1 MLTILAVT
9 IACIGTCKAQDSI
22 NTPKIVL
29 EYLYKQDI
37 KAQYLEK
44 DTANLKEIIAQKDS
58 VIDVCNS
65 QIENRQKAIDIQNEQ
80 IGIQNVQIDLLS
92 SENKKERKR
101 VVLWKGLTLL
111 TGLLG
116 SVSTFYFM
124 VR

>member
-1 MLTILAVT
+1 MLTILSVT

-44 DTANLKEIIAQKDS
+44 DTVNLKEIIASKDS
-58 VIDVCNS
+58 IIDVCSS

-92 SENKKERKR
+92 SENKKECRK

-111 TGLLG
+111 TGIVG
-116 SVSTFYFM
+116 SVSTVYFILH
-124 VR
+124 